1 MTGYVGVLRR
11 TSIDEIF
18 DQLFQK
24 FNDQKQFQDL
34 LDQSDIQ
41 EKIKEMVFSAIDS
54 QQLQATVLRD
64 PEFAKNLVLSFVTAY
79 IVEKYN
85 KNNPNMPDLKLDVLF
100 KKELDDP
107 LEYQD
112 LLAKLLKTV
121 LIERNKLLPPEK
133 QLSEDQINSRVDELM
148 KSSDPK
154 QEFINVLSLLAKES
168 LVRKVLQ
175 PKPSPDD
182 AQTKKNENEDERHL
196 QQPNPASVLGVTDV
210 PIADLEISD
219 LTGNIT
225 SEQGLPADIISSQH
239 LSELKANAG
248 ELDLFHELTDI
259 AKEVVEQEA
268 LRVRLT
274 Y

>member
-24 FNDQKQFQDL
+24 FNDQKQFQGI

-54 QQLQATVLRD
+54 QQLQATVLRE

-112 LLAKLLKTV
+112 LLTKLLKIV

-133 QLSEDQINSRVDELM
+133 QLSEEQINSRVDELM
-148 KSSDPK
+148 KSDDPK

-168 LVRKVLQ
+168 IVNDPLQ
-175 PKPSPDD
+175 PKPTPDD
-182 AQTKKNENEDERHL
+182 SQSKKDENEQRNSP
-196 QQPNPASVLGVTDV
+196 QPNPAGVLGATDV
-210 PIADLEISD
+210 PLADLAISD
-219 LTGNIT
+219 LTGSIT
-225 SEQGLPADIISSQH
+225 SEQALPADIISSQH
-239 LSELKANAG
+239 MNELKANAG